1 MQDFLQRFKVGHIL
15 RPSLAPTL
23 TKVRQVELEA
33 GDCEGRLP
41 LLFWTLIVVLGNFNS
56 VQVQVDHLPIACMN
70 IGITVYPT
78 YGGSGIVGSELGMEL
93 AKRGHTVHFISSAL
107 PTRLTELSERVR
119 FHEVEMM
126 SYPLFEHQPYT
137 LALATKMATV
147 AETENLDLLHVHYA
161 IPHSIS
167 GILARES
174 LKPKRRLPV
183 ITTLHGTDITL
194 VGADRSYL
202 PITRYGI
209 VQSDGV
215 TAISQYLKEAT
226 RESFQFD
233 DIRVIPNF
241 VCQHDYQRH
250 PVEALRRE
258 LAPAG
263 ETLLVHV
270 SNFRPVKRPVD
281 CVEILARVLKN
292 HGQARLV
299 MVGDGSE
306 RPNAEHRARCLNIA
320 DKCSFVG
327 KQPNIVDYL
336 SAADV
341 LLLPSEQESF
351 GLAAL
356 EAMACEVPVI
366 ASRVGGIPEVVTDG
380 ETGFLSKVGDVAK
393 MADDAARLVGDEKL
407 RHKMGAAARASAI
420 SRYRTDIV
428 IPQYI
433 EFYQEVL
440 SRN

>member
-1 MQDFLQRFKVGHIL
+1 
-15 RPSLAPTL
+15 
-23 TKVRQVELEA
+23 
-33 GDCEGRLP
+33 
-41 LLFWTLIVVLGNFNS
+41 
-56 VQVQVDHLPIACMN
+56 MN

-78 YGGSGIVGSELGMEL
+78 YGGSGIVGSELGKEL
-93 AKRGHTVHFISSAL
+93 AARGHTVHFISSSL
-107 PTRLTELSERVR
+107 PTRLTELNERVR

-174 LKPKRRLPV
+174 LKPKRYLPV

-215 TAISQYLKEAT
+215 TAISHYLKEAT
-226 RESFQFD
+226 KESFQFD
-233 DIRVIPNF
+233 DIEVIPNF
-241 VCQHDYQRH
+241 ICQTDYARH
-250 PVEALRRE
+250 PVDELRST
-258 LAPAG
+258 LAPPG
-263 ETLLVHV
+263 EPLLVHV
-270 SNFRPVKRPVD
+270 STFRPVKRPGD
-281 CVEILARVLKN
+281 CVEILARVLQQ
-292 HGQARLV
+292 GISTRLV
-299 MVGDGSE
+299 MVGDGAE
-306 RPNAEHRARCLNIA
+306 RTNLEHRARSLGVY
-320 DKCSFVG
+320 DKCVFVG
-327 KQPNIVDYL
+327 KQPKIVDYL

-356 EAMACEVPVI
+356 EAMACEVPVV

-380 ETGFLSKVGDVAK
+380 ETGFLSEVGDVDK
-393 MADDAARLVGDEKL
+393 MAADAARLLGDPIL
-407 RHKMGAAARASAI
+407 RREMGKRARDSAV

-428 IPQYI
+428 IPRYI
-433 EFYQEVL
+433 EFYNRVL
-440 SRN
+440 EKKGIK

>member
-1 MQDFLQRFKVGHIL
+1 
-15 RPSLAPTL
+15 
-23 TKVRQVELEA
+23 
-33 GDCEGRLP
+33 
-41 LLFWTLIVVLGNFNS
+41 
-56 VQVQVDHLPIACMN
+56 MN

-78 YGGSGIVGSELGMEL
+78 YGGSGIVGSELGKEL
-93 AKRGHTVHFISSAL
+93 AARGHTVHFISSAL
-107 PTRLTELSERVR
+107 PTRLTELNERVR

-137 LALATKMATV
+137 LALATKMAKV

-167 GILARES
+167 AILARES
-174 LKPKRRLPV
+174 LKPNRRLPV

-215 TAISQYLKEAT
+215 TAISHYLKNAT
-226 RESFQFD
+226 KEIFQFD
-233 DIRVIPNF
+233 DITVIPNF
-241 VCQHDYQRH
+241 VCASDYHRH
-250 PVEALRRE
+250 PVDGLRKT
-258 LAPAG
+258 LAPNG
-263 ETLLVHV
+263 EPLLVHV

-281 CVEILARVLKN
+281 CVEIFARVLKKVTN
-292 HGQARLV
+292 VRLV

-306 RPNAEHRARCLNIA
+306 RMNVEHRAQCLGIHE
-320 DKCSFVG
+320 KCSFVG

-336 SAADV
+336 SASDV

-380 ETGFLSKVGDVAK
+380 ETGFLSEVGDIEK
-393 MADDAARLVGDEKL
+393 MAEDAARLLADADL
-407 RHKMGAAARASAI
+407 RQSMGRRARESAL

-433 EFYQEVL
+433 QFYETVL
-440 SRN
+440 AKSSGKVA

>member
-1 MQDFLQRFKVGHIL
+1 
-15 RPSLAPTL
+15 
-23 TKVRQVELEA
+23 
-33 GDCEGRLP
+33 
-41 LLFWTLIVVLGNFNS
+41 
-56 VQVQVDHLPIACMN
+56 MN

-78 YGGSGIVGSELGMEL
+78 YGGSGIVGSELGKEL
-93 AKRGHTVHFISSAL
+93 AARGHTVHFISSAL
-107 PTRLTELSERVR
+107 PTRLTELNERVR

-147 AETENLDLLHVHYA
+147 AEAENLDLLHVHYA

-167 GILARES
+167 AILARES
-174 LKPKRRLPV
+174 LKPKRNLPV

-215 TAISQYLKEAT
+215 TAISHYLKGAT
-226 RESFQFD
+226 KEIFQFD
-233 DIRVIPNF
+233 DIEVIPNF
-241 VCQHDYQRH
+241 ICQTDYARH
-250 PVEALRRE
+250 PVAELRSS
-258 LAPAG
+258 LASEG
-263 ETLLVHV
+263 EPLLVHV

-281 CVEILARVLKN
+281 CVEILAQVLKK
-292 HGQARLV
+292 GISTRLV

-306 RPNAEHRARCLNIA
+306 RPSVEHRARCLGVY
-320 DKCSFVG
+320 DKCVFVG
-327 KQPNIVDYL
+327 KQPKIVDYL

-380 ETGFLSKVGDVAK
+380 ETGFLSEVGDLEK
-393 MADDAARLVGDEKL
+393 MAKDAARLLSDITL
-407 RHKMGAAARASAI
+407 RREMGKRARDSAVE
-420 SRYRTDIV
+420 RYRTDIV

-433 EFYQEVL
+433 EFYERVL
-440 SRN
+440 RKTLN